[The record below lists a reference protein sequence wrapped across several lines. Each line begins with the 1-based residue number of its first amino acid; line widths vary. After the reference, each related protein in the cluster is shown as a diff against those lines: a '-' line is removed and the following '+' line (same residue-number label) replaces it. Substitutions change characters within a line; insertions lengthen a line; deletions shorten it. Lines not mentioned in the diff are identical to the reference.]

1 MVLLK
6 RVAALDD
13 KNVRGYLNSRI
24 LPEAGG
30 MPNPA
35 VDLSM
40 TVAEEQIEKHT
51 VQMKVKHMVKRYH
64 IVLTFVGIYL
74 LLIFK

>member
-51 VQMKVKHMVKRYH
+51 VQMKVKHMVKTLSYRFD
-64 IVLTFVGIYL
+64 ICWR
-74 LLIFK
+74 IFTVDI